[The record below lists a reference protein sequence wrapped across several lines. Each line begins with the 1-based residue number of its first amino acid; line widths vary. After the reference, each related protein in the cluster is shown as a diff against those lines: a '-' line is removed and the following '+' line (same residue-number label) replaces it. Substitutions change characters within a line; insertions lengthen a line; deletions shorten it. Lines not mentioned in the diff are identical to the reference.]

1 MKRFI
6 YSIAAAALLVGI
18 VTIAPRNL
26 SAAPSPALGTLQ
38 VAPSMVETIGYWRRL
53 LQTQRLHRQRSP

>member
-18 VTIAPRNL
+18 VTIAPRNAL
-26 SAAPSPALGTLQ
+26 RGSFPSPRDAARRTLD
-38 VAPSMVETIGYWRRL
+38 G
-53 LQTQRLHRQRSP
+53 